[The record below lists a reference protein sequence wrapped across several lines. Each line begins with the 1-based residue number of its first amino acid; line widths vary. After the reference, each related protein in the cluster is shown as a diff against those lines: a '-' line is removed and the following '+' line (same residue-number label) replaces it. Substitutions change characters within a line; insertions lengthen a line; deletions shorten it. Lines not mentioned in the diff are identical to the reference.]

1 MAVRSRPR
9 HYGHLTSVSVLV
21 VCAPLRPSPP
31 PPHRR
36 AHITQE
42 SVRADLVAD
51 DGQRSAT
58 TVHWTKKWTLNIFM
72 YVWQEFNIEANYN
85 DQATVQVLS
94 IDDRGN
100 YIVKY
105 REKIFKADRNKIKF
119 RKKK

>member
-1 MAVRSRPR
+1 MQSGATEQDLGIDPGRSVDF
-9 HYGHLTSVSVLV
+9 S
-21 VCAPLRPSPP
+21 
-31 PPHRR
+31 
-36 AHITQE
+36 
-42 SVRADLVAD
+42 
-51 DGQRSAT
+51 
-58 TVHWTKKWTLNIFM
+58 KKWTLNIFM

-105 REKIFKADRNKIKF
+105 RDRIFKAERSKVKF